1 MSSRNTK
8 TKQANIMSSTDNE
21 STDDIKTP
29 IKKPVKKTPAPKKTQ
44 PVVEEKP
51 IVETDTDS
59 SDDDTPSPKQQ
70 FKKAPESKKA
80 QVEPT
85 DDESN
90 QDTDSNSEDEE
101 QVKKPEKKAKLSTAE
116 IASEKSQIYK
126 RLTEVYKMKEDN
138 LLVQTKLYKEEKTL
152 VRQLEKLD
160 KLHDKSNSEDLIK
173 CKKEKPKR
181 QGNGGFKKE
190 AVPTTLANYLDISD
204 DVVRSRPEIY
214 KILNDK
220 FKALGLKKGREAF
233 LDETACKALKQSVT
247 SRTLGFTDFMPF
259 INEFYPPKA
268 DKK

>member
-21 STDDIKTP
+21 STDDRKTP
-29 IKKPVKKTPAPKKTQ
+29 IKKPVKKTPVTKKTQ

-51 IVETDTDS
+51 VVETDTDS
-59 SDDDTPSPKQQ
+59 SDDETPPPKQVN
-70 FKKAPESKKA
+70 KTPESKKA

-90 QDTDSNSEDEE
+90 QDTDSDSDNEE
-101 QVKKPEKKAKLSTAE
+101 QVKKPEKKAKLSTVE

-126 RLTEVYKMKEDN
+126 KLAELQKTKDEH
-138 LLVQTKLYKEEKTL
+138 LLLQTKLCKEEKAL

-190 AVPTTLANYLDISD
+190 QVPTTLANYLDIND
-204 DVVRSRPEIY
+204 DVARSRPEIY
-214 KILNDK
+214 KILNNK

-233 LDETACKALKQSVT
+233 LDDTACKALKLNVT